1 VVKAQK
7 GAERREQERKDVE
20 LDVDLSTYGKYH
32 LSRLKNI
39 SVGGVFVLARKLEA
53 VGTEVRVKFSLPG
66 LEGAIEASGRVAWTY
81 SQGGTRDQNSSGMG
95 IQFSDLKEEDRA
107 RIARFIE
114 SSSRK

>member
-7 GAERREQERKDVE
+7 GAERREQERRDVE

-39 SVGGVFVLARKLEA
+39 SVGGAFILARKLET

-66 LEGAIEASGRVAWTY
+66 QIETIEALGRVAWTY
-81 SQGGTRDQNSSGMG
+81 TQEGTREPNSTGMG

-107 RIARFIE
+107 RIGRFIE